1 MKNLCSGTHRGGF
14 QFLLILDLWGI
25 SFHAVIVFGLGKN
38 LLFKSV
44 LGQCEI
50 ASFFIHNFYPIFYFW
65 NEIVCKKEFLFQVE
79 IKKMCYWN
87 CWLCLTNAR
96 FISKCSNWGRILK
109 LSSWRYGCRQ
119 TLDVYSLLA
128 IWMWQIQSKL
138 IYIFCNLWTGQFV
151 SYKSAIKFWFNLAK
165 QNSKKVNKHPKLRRC
180 RHKSKRIWSLSV
192 LLVLKNYQIDWLF

>member
-1 MKNLCSGTHRGGF
+1 MKQNGSKL
-14 QFLLILDLWGI
+14 QFFMLIFSKKKKSEWKPPT
-25 SFHAVIVFGLGKN
+25 ANIVLKK
-38 LLFKSV
+38 LLF
-44 LGQCEI
+44 
-50 ASFFIHNFYPIFYFW
+50 
-65 NEIVCKKEFLFQVE
+65 FQVE

-87 CWLCLTNAR
+87 CWLCLTNVR

-192 LLVLKNYQIDWLF
+192 LLVLKNYQID